1 MVVLLTG
8 CFVAR
13 LAGGRGEGGSIGVR
27 ALILER
33 GEGGRP
39 HQAQCYPAQAP
50 GTLTRAGAKD
60 EK

>member
-1 MVVLLTG
+1 MVVVLLTG

-33 GEGGRP
+33 GGGGGRP
-39 HQAQCYPAQAP
+39 H
-50 GTLTRAGAKD
+50 RAMCCPRKLLAH
-60 EK
+60 